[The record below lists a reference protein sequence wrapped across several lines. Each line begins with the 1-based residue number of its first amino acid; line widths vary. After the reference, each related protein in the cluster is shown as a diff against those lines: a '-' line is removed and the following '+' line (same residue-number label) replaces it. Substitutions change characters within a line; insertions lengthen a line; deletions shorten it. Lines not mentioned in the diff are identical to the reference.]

1 MRRIKRDSDNCR
13 GDDQDD
19 DKDDHYQEDGWIK
32 EGMPEL
38 QLCYQKGLMN
48 NNTMHKY
55 MTRLP

>member
-1 MRRIKRDSDNCR
+1 MTSSTRLSNKNCFEEGGGEGMRRIKRDSDNCR

-38 QLCYQKGLMN
+38 
-48 NNTMHKY
+48 
-55 MTRLP
+55 

>member
-1 MRRIKRDSDNCR
+1 MRRIKRDSDNCC

-38 QLCYQKGLMN
+38 
-48 NNTMHKY
+48 
-55 MTRLP
+55 

>member
-19 DKDDHYQEDGWIK
+19 DKDDRYQEDGWIQ

-38 QLCYQKGLMN
+38 
-48 NNTMHKY
+48 
-55 MTRLP
+55 

>member
-1 MRRIKRDSDNCR
+1 MTFSTRLSKKNSFEREGGEGMRRIKRDSDNCR

-38 QLCYQKGLMN
+38 
-48 NNTMHKY
+48 
-55 MTRLP
+55 